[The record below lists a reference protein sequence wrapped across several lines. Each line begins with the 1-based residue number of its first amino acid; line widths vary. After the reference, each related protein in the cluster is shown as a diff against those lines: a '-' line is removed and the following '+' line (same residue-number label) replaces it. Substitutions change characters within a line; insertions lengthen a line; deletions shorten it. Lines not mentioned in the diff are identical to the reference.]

1 MSLCRALFVE
11 LLPIT
16 IRFKCEQR
24 FRHVHYELWMMLA
37 ASLEWAGEVALQI
50 SVPPRG
56 VERKRKTAKT
66 DINNER

>member
-37 ASLEWAGEVALQI
+37 ASLEWAGRGRSTNI
-50 SVPPRG
+50 STSSWCR
-56 VERKRKTAKT
+56 VETK
-66 DINNER
+66 DG

>member
-24 FRHVHYELWMMLA
+24 FRHVHYELWMML
-37 ASLEWAGEVALQI
+37 GDNGDG
-50 SVPPRG
+50 SVL
-56 VERKRKTAKT
+56 
-66 DINNER
+66 NS